1 MVTVVTTLTRWC
13 EAAATAAQLVLIS
26 HHLLTFTLTPSR
38 TTSSMSTPLAQN
50 HDENVFLT
58 VTLSPTS
65 TLYND
70 PDGLAAAH
78 PLVRRLGRVGQLQD
92 VQVLSVPRQE
102 WPRVEGEVMDALN
115 ALPGVLRV
123 DVQEKP
129 RARVKRGGD
138 EL

>member
-1 MVTVVTTLTRWC
+1 
-13 EAAATAAQLVLIS
+13 
-26 HHLLTFTLTPSR
+26 
-38 TTSSMSTPLAQN
+38 MSTPLAQN

-65 TLYND
+65 VLYND

-78 PLVRRLGRVGQLQD
+78 PLIRRLGRVGQLED
-92 VQVLSVPRQE
+92 VQVLSVPRQD

-129 RARVKRGGD
+129 KARVKRGGD